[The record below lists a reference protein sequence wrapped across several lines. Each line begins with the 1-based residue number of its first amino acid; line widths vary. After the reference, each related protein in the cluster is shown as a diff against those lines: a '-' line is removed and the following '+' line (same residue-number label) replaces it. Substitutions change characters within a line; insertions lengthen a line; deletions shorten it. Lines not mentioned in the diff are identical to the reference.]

1 MHLSRFSRRPL
12 SLIVTPWRPDAVE
25 NSKRSAAILL
35 VGDPEKET
43 VIPAK
48 VLSLLYGLT
57 PAEAR
62 LALALLNGNSLA
74 EAAELHGTSELTART
89 QLKTVFQKTDTRRQA
104 ELVRLLAGLQL
115 SRALPGG
122 RLKRAST
129 LYEG

>member
-1 MHLSRFSRRPL
+1 MPLSRFSRRPL

-89 QLKTVFQKTDTRRQA
+89 RSRLSFRRPTQDGRPNSYDSLQVFNYRVPYQA
-104 ELVRLLAGLQL
+104 AG
-115 SRALPGG
+115 
-122 RLKRAST
+122 
-129 LYEG
+129 